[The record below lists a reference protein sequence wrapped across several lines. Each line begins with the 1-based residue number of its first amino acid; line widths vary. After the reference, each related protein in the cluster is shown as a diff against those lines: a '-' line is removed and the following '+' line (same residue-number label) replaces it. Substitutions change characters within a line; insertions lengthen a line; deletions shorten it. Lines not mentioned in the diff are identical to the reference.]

1 MPGRDEILTHPVT
14 MYAKQ
19 VTAGRLKRN
28 CGPYEIK
35 ACQRHLD
42 DLKRV
47 GNPDF
52 PYVFDVTKPRPGGR
66 AAGAAAGLAA
76 VRPRLRIRLGA

>member
-19 VTAGRLKRN
+19 VTAGRLKKN

-42 DLKRV
+42 DLRRQLKTAV
-47 GNPDF
+47 GKED
-52 PYVFDVTKPRPGGR
+52 YETAAKLHAEIKQLEGG
-66 AAGAAAGLAA
+66 ASK
-76 VRPRLRIRLGA
+76 